1 MMIIMIMKKII
12 LSVLLF
18 LASSYS
24 DVMAQVTGEDIGEE
38 IVLQVG
44 IIDPTEQNDPI
55 KRSPIRIPSV
65 RIEDHTL
72 YFITSCDGCRLR
84 LFNEDGEL
92 QYVITIP
99 ENSES
104 IELPSYLTGEYE
116 IQFIRGRYCFY
127 GYITL

>member
-1 MMIIMIMKKII
+1 MIMKKII

-24 DVMAQVTGEDIGEE
+24 DVMAQVAGNDIGEG
-38 IVLQVG
+38 IVLYVG
-44 IIDPTEQNDPI
+44 IIDPTKPDGPV

-65 RIEDHTL
+65 SIDGHTL
-72 YFITSCDGCRLR
+72 YFNTPCDGCRLQ
-84 LFNEDGEL
+84 LFNEDGKL

-116 IQFIRGRYCFY
+116 IQIIRGRYCFY

>member
-1 MMIIMIMKKII
+1 MIMKKII

-24 DVMAQVTGEDIGEE
+24 DVMAQVAGNDIGEG
-38 IVLQVG
+38 IVLYVG
-44 IIDPTEQNDPI
+44 IIDPTKPDGPV
-55 KRSPIRIPSV
+55 KRSPISIPSV
-65 RIEDHTL
+65 SINDHTL
-72 YFITSCDGCRLR
+72 YFNTSCDGCILQ

-104 IELPSYLTGEYE
+104 IELPSCLTGEYE
-116 IQFIRGRYCFY
+116 IQIIRGNYCFY

>member
-1 MMIIMIMKKII
+1 MNKLLLCITI
-12 LSVLLF
+12 LLL
-18 LASSYS
+18 SSHTY
-24 DVMAQVTGEDIGEE
+24 VMAQNVGEE
-38 IVLQVG
+38 VELQVT
-44 IIDPTEQNDPI
+44 IDDPTKSDSPI

-104 IELPSYLTGEYE
+104 IELPAYLTGEYE
-116 IQFIRGRYCFY
+116 IQIIRGRYCFY
-127 GYITL
+127 GYIYL